1 MSRNLA
7 PRQCSI
13 RVLSCDHMELMDGS
27 EKRKGICLPFKRH
40 SAVPGSRPW
49 DEVRGGGEV
58 GGGGAV
64 GGGEQSSRP
73 LEKGEGRSPKSFFR
87 SFRPQYGLKIRGR
100 APCPSHGS
108 ATAVETHQRP
118 LNSKTRTHK
127 CEIFSVLTSA
137 RLWTSVILAGKNASR
152 RHFTTS
158 FSQNVVV

>member
-1 MSRNLA
+1 MEVKREKAFAFHLKGTV
-7 PRQCSI
+7 QC
-13 RVLSCDHMELMDGS
+13 RDPDREMRCGV
-27 EKRKGICLPFKRH
+27 
-40 SAVPGSRPW
+40 
-49 DEVRGGGEV
+49 GGKW

-137 RLWTSVILAGKNASR
+137 RL
-152 RHFTTS
+152 
-158 FSQNVVV
+158 